1 MDGSTTSEG
10 SGAGLIIISPEGHVH
25 EHALKFLFKASNN
38 EAEYEALLA
47 GMDLCYALGVE
58 HLCAFS
64 DSQLI
69 VSQVKGEYEARNVAM
84 MAYLTKVKEQSLS
97 FKKFEIKHVPWS
109 KNRQAVAPSKLAS
122 SSQDGHPKNIW
133 WEILHQP
140 TITPE
145 VMAWVDRSETYMN
158 PLIDYLHDDILPGD
172 SKEASRTQKKL

>member
-10 SGAGLIIISPEGHVH
+10 SGAGLIIISPKGHVH

-38 EAEYEALLA
+38 EAEYEALLV

-97 FKKFEIKHVPWS
+97 FKKFEIKHVP
-109 KNRQAVAPSKLAS
+109 
-122 SSQDGHPKNIW
+122 
-133 WEILHQP
+133 
-140 TITPE
+140 
-145 VMAWVDRSETYMN
+145 
-158 PLIDYLHDDILPGD
+158 
-172 SKEASRTQKKL
+172 